1 MKFWRYLWPAGLAGQ
16 LILLIL
22 LALLVGQLISF
33 WILADERRERLH
45 EANLRQVSQKL
56 ITTYELVR
64 ELPESARLQLL
75 QAVSTPGQNFSL
87 DQQPLVVPDS
97 SVLTSRLHQRLM
109 MALPEPRP
117 EAAFR
122 FVPPDHPACDTFEE
136 TGRPSREERRRNWHL
151 CQPRLEASLKLAD
164 ASWLN
169 LQVVT
174 LEHATPWSGRIW
186 ISLLVTALL
195 VALVVILS
203 VRNLVKPLKSLT
215 EAARRFARGETQ
227 QVTEQGPKD
236 LQQVIHAFNQMQ
248 QQVGQQLEERARLL
262 AALSH
267 DLRTPLTHM
276 RLRVELLP
284 DSEDKQRLLD
294 SLLDMQRLAETTL
307 DFVRGSSAE
316 KPSDFD
322 LAALIQSLCD
332 DYADQGQ
339 AVHFTPTDITCLYRG
354 RSQAIKRALQN
365 LIDNA
370 LKYGDHAEVTLERQ
384 ESDACIRIVDA
395 GPGIPAAEVDR
406 VFEPFYRI
414 ENSRSRETGG
424 SGLGLSIARNLVQR
438 EGGRILLQS
447 RRDGQQGLQV
457 ELLLPLH

>member
-1 MKFWRYLWPAGLAGQ
+1 MKGLRRLWPGGLAGQ

-75 QAVSTPGQNFSL
+75 LAVSTPGQNFSL
-87 DQQPLVVPDS
+87 DEQPLVTPDS
-97 SVLTSRLHQRLM
+97 STLTSRLHQRLM

-122 FVPPDHPACDTFEE
+122 FISPNHPACDTPEE
-136 TGRPSREERRRNWHL
+136 ANRPGREERRRNWHL
-151 CQPRLEASLKLAD
+151 CQPRLEASLKLASD
-164 ASWLN
+164 RWLN

-174 LEHATPWSGRIW
+174 PEHPTPWSGRIW

-215 EAARRFARGETQ
+215 EAARRFARGESQ
-227 QVTEQGPKD
+227 PVVEQGPKD

-294 SLLDMQRLAETTL
+294 SLLDMQQLAETTL
-307 DFVRGSSAE
+307 DFVRGSSSE

-322 LAALIQSLCD
+322 LGALIQSLCD

-339 AVHFTPTDITCLYRG
+339 AVYFNLTDIACLYRG

-370 LKYGDHAEVTLERQ
+370 LKYGKSAEVTLDQ
-384 ESDACIRIVDA
+384 QHAHACIRIVDE
-395 GPGIPAAEVDR
+395 GPGIPATELDR

-414 ENSRSRETGG
+414 ENSRSQETGG
-424 SGLGLSIARNLVQR
+424 SGLGLSIARNLMQR
-438 EGGRILLQS
+438 EGGRLELKA
-447 RRDGQQGLQV
+447 RTDGKQGLQV
-457 ELLLPLH
+457 ELLLPV

>member
-1 MKFWRYLWPAGLAGQ
+1 MRHLRRLWPAGLAGQ

-22 LALLVGQLISF
+22 LALLAGQLISF

-64 ELPESARLQLL
+64 ELPEPARLQLL
-75 QAVSTPGQNFSL
+75 QAVAAPGQNFSL
-87 DQQPLVVPDS
+87 DKRPLVIPDS
-97 SVLTSRLHQRLM
+97 SILNTRLHQRLM
-109 MALPEPRP
+109 TALPEPRP

-122 FVPPDHPACDTFEE
+122 FIPPIHPACDTQEDNNHL
-136 TGRPSREERRRNWHL
+136 SREERRRNWHL
-151 CQPRLEASLKLAD
+151 CQPRLEASLKLEEHN
-164 ASWLN
+164 WLN
-169 LQVVT
+169 LQAVT
-174 LEHATPWSGRIW
+174 PDHPTPWSGRIW
-186 ISLLVTALL
+186 LSLLVTALL
-195 VALVVILS
+195 VALAIILS
-203 VRNLVKPLKSLT
+203 VRNLVRPLKSLT
-215 EAARRFARGETQ
+215 EATRRFARGENHP
-227 QVTEQGPKD
+227 VAEQGPRD

-248 QQVGQQLEERARLL
+248 QQVGQQLQERARLL

-284 DSEDKQRLLD
+284 ESEDKKRLLD

-322 LAALIQSLCD
+322 LTALVQSLCD

-339 AVHFTPTDITCLYRG
+339 AVHFNQPDTLCLYRG

-370 LKYGDHAEVTLERQ
+370 IKYGESAEVRMEQ
-384 ESDACIRIVDA
+384 QGSKVCILILDE
-395 GPGIPAAEVDR
+395 GPGIPATELER
-406 VFEPFYRI
+406 VFEPFYRV
-414 ENSRSRETGG
+414 ENSRSHETGG
-424 SGLGLSIARNLVQR
+424 SGLGLSIARNLVHQ
-438 EGGRILLQS
+438 EGGTLELKQRT
-447 RRDGQQGLQV
+447 DGKQGLQV
-457 ELLLPLH
+457 EMLLQ